1 MAADRIRPTPP
12 RTAPSDQP
20 VLEVARSALAAAA
33 STNRVRWVHVPV
45 PMTNGVPPYAVALA
59 ERAMARGR
67 VAVYA
72 GAGIS
77 MAQPTGLPNG
87 TTLAQTIYSKLVT
100 AFPSLNGIDQSNL
113 VAVADAVAALPGGG
127 DALRQT
133 AAHATEFR
141 TAKPS
146 YGHRVIA
153 YLALEGVI
161 DVLTTNWDTCIERG
175 GESERLDAVVDQ
187 RSLSNGT
194 QLSVLKVHGCAT
206 QPASLLITTDDLQNP
221 PTWAREQTHA
231 RLGSAVVIFLGIGDV
246 AGYVRQRIEEAIADV
261 GDVSNIRVVSPSI
274 VDRWTDSQ
282 WASVAPTLAN
292 EHRIP
297 ETSDK
302 FLELFGAAYIHVA
315 LNSHVAALADDPHV
329 AGDIR
334 VAVDALLATDPLS
347 LLRWA
352 RQSAVLA
359 SPGESVLRASEA
371 ARALAALGRLAGA
384 TIVFDQQ
391 QALGTGD
398 GPVEVLIATGTVTSR
413 RLEQEAAN
421 RLQEYAARGAQ
432 HPRFLVA
439 GGIGWGTRDAGLP
452 SDVMNDLDPADIIDG
467 PQALVPEILLA
478 DEVLA
483 S

>member
-1 MAADRIRPTPP
+1 
-12 RTAPSDQP
+12 
-20 VLEVARSALAAAA
+20 
-33 STNRVRWVHVPV
+33 
-45 PMTNGVPPYAVALA
+45 MTTGVPPYAIALA

-67 VAVYA
+67 VAIYA

-77 MAQPTGLPNG
+77 VAQPTGLPNG
-87 TTLAQTIYSKLVT
+87 STLAQTIYSKLVT
-100 AFPSLNGIDQSNL
+100 AFPSLNGVDQSDL
-113 VAVADAVAALPGGG
+113 VAVADSVAALPGGG

-133 AAHATEFR
+133 AAHAAEFR
-141 TAKPS
+141 TAAPS

-175 GESERLDAVVDQ
+175 SASERLDAVVDQ
-187 RSLSNGT
+187 QSLSNGT
-194 QLSVLKVHGCAT
+194 QVSVLKVHGCAT
-206 QPASLLITTDDLQNP
+206 QPHSLLITTDDLQNP
-221 PTWAREQTHA
+221 PVWAKEQTHA

-261 GDVSNIRVVSPSI
+261 GDVSSIRVVSPSI

-282 WASVAPTLAN
+282 WASVAPTLAD

-302 FLELFGAAYIHVA
+302 FLELFGGAYVHVV
-315 LNSHVAALADDPHV
+315 LNSHVAALADDPQV

-334 VAVDALLATDPLS
+334 IAVDALLTTDSLS

-352 RQSAVLA
+352 RGSAVPA
-359 SPGESVLRASEA
+359 RPGESVLRAAEA

-384 TIVFDQQ
+384 TVVFDRQ

-398 GPVEVLIATGTVTSR
+398 GPIEILIATGAVTSR
-413 RLEQEAAN
+413 RLEQEATN
-421 RLQEYAARGAQ
+421 RLQEYATRGVK

-439 GGIGWGTRDAGLP
+439 GGIGWGARSAILP

-467 PQALVPEILLA
+467 PQALVPQILLA

>member
-1 MAADRIRPTPP
+1 
-12 RTAPSDQP
+12 
-20 VLEVARSALAAAA
+20 
-33 STNRVRWVHVPV
+33 
-45 PMTNGVPPYAVALA
+45 MTNGVPPYAIALA
-59 ERAMARGR
+59 ERALSRGR
-67 VAVYA
+67 VAIYA

-77 MAQPTGLPNG
+77 VAQPTGLPNG
-87 TTLAQTIYSKLVT
+87 SSLAQAIYLKLVT
-100 AFPSLNGIDQSNL
+100 AFPSLNGVDQGDL
-113 VAVADAVAALPGGG
+113 VAIADSVAALPGGG

-133 AAHATEFR
+133 AAHAAEFR

-146 YGHRVIA
+146 YGHHLIA

-175 GESERLDAVVDQ
+175 GDSERLDAVVDQ

-194 QLSVLKVHGCAT
+194 HLSVLKVHGCAT
-206 QPASLLITTDDLQNP
+206 QPASLLITTNDLQNP

-231 RLGSAVVIFLGIGDV
+231 RLGSAVVIFVGIGDV

-261 GDVSNIRVVSPSI
+261 GDVSNIRVVSPGI

-282 WASVAPTLAN
+282 WASVAPGLATD
-292 EHRIP
+292 HRIP
-297 ETSDK
+297 ETSDR
-302 FLELFGAAYIHVA
+302 FLELFGAAYVHVA
-315 LNSHVAALADDPHV
+315 LNSHVAALADDPQI

-334 VAVDALLATDPLS
+334 AAISALLSTDPLS

-352 RQSAVLA
+352 RRSAVLT
-359 SPGESVLRASEA
+359 SPGESVLQTSEA

-384 TIVFDQQ
+384 TISFDQH
-391 QALGTGD
+391 QALNTGD
-398 GPVEVLIATGTVTSR
+398 GPVEVLVATGTVTSR
-413 RLEQEAAN
+413 RLELEASN
-421 RLQEYAARGAQ
+421 RLQEYAAKGLQ

-439 GGIGWGTRDAGLP
+439 GGIGWAARNAGLP
-452 SDVMNDLDPADIIDG
+452 RDVISELDPGDIIDG
-467 PQALVPEILLA
+467 PEALVPEILLA